1 MTWKDFARIAT
12 NLYNELRKRGF
23 YENDIWT
30 LINLYF
36 TSGAYRDVPEPK
48 PVEEEDDA

>member
-1 MTWKDFARIAT
+1 MTCQDLARIAT

-23 YENDIWT
+23 HENDIWT

-36 TSGAYRDVPEPK
+36 TSDAYRNVPEPK
-48 PVEEEDDA
+48 PGEEDDA